1 MRRFMTTVAM
11 TIGMM
16 FATQAQQAQFETVD
30 MEEYGVGSYEWYHF
44 DEDPDL
50 YMIDGS
56 RPSIKD
62 LTVKAVGQTVYNKP
76 AEKGYITDG
85 VYYMMWKHV
94 TVDGRDAFV
103 MLVEDDFGSKL
114 SVGFYNGGGA
124 PNIK

>member
-1 MRRFMTTVAM
+1 MKKIIVTIAM
-11 TIGMM
+11 TVVSMVSYS
-16 FATQAQQAQFETVD
+16 QQAQFGTVNMD
-30 MEEYGVGSYEWYHF
+30 DYNVGNYEWYHF

-50 YMIDGS
+50 YMITGS
-56 RPSIKD
+56 RPGMKD
-62 LTVKAVGQTVYNKP
+62 LTKKCVGDVVFNKP

-103 MLVEDDFGSKL
+103 MLIEDDFESKL